1 MPLDVRVSAGTG
13 DAGIVNVVPVGDLD
27 LSTAP
32 ELERSLVGVQTD
44 GGPVLLDLRGVRF
57 MDSSGLRVILAADA
71 RARSN
76 GSRLMLLP
84 GPPGVQR
91 VFQLTLLDRR
101 LEFVDDPRGDPQQV
115 ET

>member
-1 MPLDVRVSAGTG
+1 MPIEIEVSAE
-13 DAGIVNVVPVGDLD
+13 AGADVAIVAVSGDLD

-32 ELERSLVGVQTD
+32 ELERSLTGVQTN
-44 GGPVLLDLRGVRF
+44 GRPVVLDLRRVSF

-71 RARSN
+71 RARSA
-76 GSRLMLLP
+76 GTRLVVVE

-101 LEFVDDPRGDPQQV
+101 LEFVADPAQIQG
-115 ET
+115 

>member
-1 MPLDVRVSAGTG
+1 MPIEVRVSAGG
-13 DAGIVNVVPVGDLD
+13 DPTVTTIAVNGDLD

-32 ELERSLVGVQTD
+32 ELERSLVGVQSD
-44 GGPVLLDLRGVRF
+44 GRPVLLDLRGVAF

-76 GSRLMLLP
+76 GSRLMLVP

-101 LEFVDDPRGDPQQV
+101 LEFVDAPEQV
-115 ET
+115 ES

>member
-1 MPLDVRVSAGTG
+1 MALDVTVTGLADGVARVVAE
-13 DAGIVNVVPVGDLD
+13 GDLD

-32 ELERSLVGVQTD
+32 ELERSIVGIQGD
-44 GGPVLLDLRGVRF
+44 GRAVLLDLRGVSF

-76 GSRLMLLP
+76 GTRLMLVP

-91 VFQLTLLDRR
+91 AELLTLLDRR
-101 LEFVDDPRGDPQQV
+101 LEFVDDPESVGS
-115 ET
+115 

>member
-1 MPLDVRVSAGTG
+1 MPLEVRVDGADDGVATV
-13 DAGIVNVVPVGDLD
+13 AVAGDLD

-32 ELERSLVGVQTD
+32 ELERTLARIQGE
-44 GGPVLLDLRGVRF
+44 GRAVLLDMRGLSF

-76 GSRLMLLP
+76 GTRLMLVA

-91 VFQLTLLDRR
+91 VFELTLLDRR
-101 LEFVDDPRGDPQQV
+101 LEFVDGQEQV
-115 ET
+115 DQ

>member
-1 MPLDVRVSAGTG
+1 MTIEIEVSAE
-13 DAGIVNVVPVGDLD
+13 AGADVAIVTVSGDLD

-32 ELERSLVGVQTD
+32 ELDRSLTGVQAN
-44 GGPVLLDLRGVRF
+44 GRPVVLDLRRVSF

-71 RARSN
+71 RARSA
-76 GSRLMLLP
+76 GTRLVLVE

-101 LEFVDDPRGDPQQV
+101 LEFVADPVQIQR
-115 ET
+115 

>member
-1 MPLDVRVSAGTG
+1 MPIEIEVSADG
-13 DAGIVNVVPVGDLD
+13 DAVATVAIGGDLD

-32 ELERSLVGVQTD
+32 ELERALSGVQAD
-44 GGPVLLDLRGVRF
+44 GRPVVLDLRRVSF

-71 RARSN
+71 RARSA
-76 GSRLMLLP
+76 GSRFVLIE

-101 LEFVDDPRGDPQQV
+101 LEFVVDPAEVQR
-115 ET
+115 

>member
-1 MPLDVRVSAGTG
+1 MPIEIEVSVDGADVATI
-13 DAGIVNVVPVGDLD
+13 AIAGDLD

-32 ELERSLVGVQTD
+32 ELERSLSGVQNN
-44 GGPVLLDLRGVRF
+44 GRPVLLDLRRVSF

-71 RARSN
+71 RARSA
-76 GSRLMLLP
+76 GSRLVLVE

-101 LEFVDDPRGDPQQV
+101 LEFVTDPEQFQR
-115 ET
+115 

>member
-1 MPLDVRVSAGTG
+1 MTIEIEVSAE
-13 DAGIVNVVPVGDLD
+13 AGADVAIVTVSGDLD

-32 ELERSLVGVQTD
+32 ELDRSLTGVQAN
-44 GGPVLLDLRGVRF
+44 GRPVVLDLRRVSF

-71 RARSN
+71 RARSA
-76 GSRLMLLP
+76 GTRLVLVE

-101 LEFVDDPRGDPQQV
+101 LEFVADPAQIQR
-115 ET
+115 